1 MTRFIFLHYHV
12 FKNAGSTIEEIL
24 HRSFFEKFARLDF
37 DPFDHAVT
45 NADLLSFLEHNP
57 QTRALSSHQIRYP
70 LPAAPGYVFFD
81 LCFLRDPIDRVRS
94 MYQYFREKPRAG
106 EPVSDLANRTDLG
119 GFIAG
124 LVDRLQE
131 WANDVQV
138 NLLAHRSVD
147 DAPPQEKDLDRAIE
161 TMLKTSW
168 LGVVDCFHESLI
180 AGQHFLS
187 PVFPSLDCAQ
197 PPVNVSGGL
206 EDNLAAR
213 IGKLRDACGERVY
226 AELLRLNALDLELM
240 KRARAE
246 VKRRFEMVPDRAAKL
261 AALEAELA
269 SSARPSSQ

>member
-1 MTRFIFLHYHV
+1 MTRFILLHYHV

-45 NADLLSFLEHNP
+45 NQDLLSFLNANP
-57 QTRALSSHQIRYP
+57 HIRALSSHQIRYP
-70 LPAAPGYVFFD
+70 LPAAPGCVFFD

-94 MYQYFREKPRAG
+94 MYQYFREKPIVG
-106 EPVSDLANRTDLG
+106 EPVSDLANQTDLG

-124 LVDRLQE
+124 LVNRLQE

-147 DAPPQEKDLDRAIE
+147 DAPPREKDLDLAIE

-168 LGVVDCFHESLI
+168 LGVVDCFNESLI

-187 PVFPSLDCAQ
+187 PVFPNLDCAQ
-197 PPVNVSGGL
+197 PPVNVSG
-206 EDNLAAR
+206 AR
-213 IGKLRDACGERVY
+213 VPKLQDVCSEQVY
-226 AELLRLNALDLELM
+226 AELLRLNALDLELL
-240 KRARAE
+240 RRTRAE
-246 VKRRFEMVPDRAAKL
+246 VKRRFEMVPDHAAKL
-261 AALEAELA
+261 SALEAELA
-269 SSARPSSQ
+269 SSSR